1 MFNQSINQ
9 WRQVNTFKH
18 VQELQ
23 TKHKN
28 EEERWR

>member
-1 MFNQSINQ
+1 MFNQLVT

>member
-1 MFNQSINQ
+1 MFNQLVT
-9 WRQVNTFKH
+9 WRQLNTFKH

-23 TKHKN
+23 TKN